1 MDVIRNT
8 VVLLMVVLA
17 GLSGC
22 AHYPLNQ
29 PKEADSNE
37 GYYYRNQVRTNNSDE
52 LLVLLA
58 FSGGGTRAASFSY
71 GLMEALRDTT
81 FEVDGK
87 QRRLLDEV
95 DVISSVSGGS
105 FTAAAYALYG
115 DRMFELFEPSFLK
128 RNIQRTLFLK
138 AINPIHWPALSSGTY
153 NWSDLAAE
161 YYDDI
166 LFKEACFNDLLTNNT
181 PYIVI
186 NGTDISTGNRFSF
199 NQPIFDIIASDVGSY
214 PISRAVAASSAVPGA
229 LSPISLKN
237 YTGLYPV
244 AAPAWVTKEYG
255 SEAGQARV
263 QGMRMK
269 SYLNTNNCP
278 YIHLSDG
285 GVVDNLGLRTYMDV
299 TSILDDSPELRAKT
313 DEISNIRKVVLIVV
327 NSAVKRDKGWGKSKK
342 PPGNIPVA
350 VAASTRMMERYT
362 EDTILGFNELVR
374 GFKERQGLRDKVE
387 FYSIDLDFMK
397 VREPSQL
404 EFLLT
409 LPTSFVLKND
419 VVDGLKLTART
430 LLYDNED
437 FKKLAASLDAKHP
450 AVQQAQASHW
460 NKWIFKKTGP
470 ASTEK

>member
-1 MDVIRNT
+1 MNGITTMNVNWKNIC
-8 VVLLMVVLA
+8 LLLAVLA

-22 AHYPLNQ
+22 AHYPLNE
-29 PKEADSNE
+29 PKIADSEE
-37 GYYYRNQVRTNNSDE
+37 GYYYRTQARTNNSEE

-87 QRRLLDEV
+87 PRRLLDEV

-105 FTAAAYALYG
+105 FTSAAYALYG
-115 DRMFELFEPSFLK
+115 DRMFDVFEPAFLK

-138 AINPIHWPALSSGTY
+138 ALNPIHWPALSSGTY

-166 LFKEACFNDLLTNNT
+166 LFKNACFNDLKTNNT

-186 NGTDISTGNRFSF
+186 NGTDISNGNRFSF
-199 NQPIFDIIASDVGSY
+199 NQPLFDIIASDLGSY

-229 LSPISLKN
+229 LSPITLKN
-237 YTGLYPV
+237 YAGQYPV
-244 AAPAWVTKEYG
+244 STPEWVTKQYG
-255 SEAGQARV
+255 PEAGQARV

-285 GVVDNLGLRTYMDV
+285 GVVDNLGLRIYMDV
-299 TSILDDSPELRAKT
+299 TSILDSSPEIRQKDALLPKV
-313 DEISNIRKVVLIVV
+313 RKVVLIVV
-327 NSAVKRDKGWGKSKK
+327 NSAVDRKKGWGKSEK
-342 PPGNIPVA
+342 PPRSIPVA
-350 VAASTRMMERYT
+350 IAASTRMMERYT
-362 EDTILGFNELVR
+362 EDTILGFNLLVR
-374 GFKERQGLRDKVE
+374 GFKERQHLQGKVE
-387 FYSIDLDFMK
+387 FYSIELDFMK
-397 VREPSQL
+397 VREPGQL

-409 LPTSFVLKND
+409 LPTSFVLKNN
-419 VVDGLKLTART
+419 VVDELKQTART
-430 LLYDNED
+430 LLYENED
-437 FKKLAASLDAKHP
+437 FKKLMTDLGAKHP
-450 AVQQAQASHW
+450 DSRQELRGQR
-460 NKWIFKKTGP
+460 K
-470 ASTEK
+470 EK

>member
-1 MDVIRNT
+1 MNVIRNRIAM
-8 VVLLMVVLA
+8 VPVVLA
-17 GLSGC
+17 GLFGC
-22 AHYPLNQ
+22 AHYPVNA
-29 PKEADSNE
+29 PKTADSGE
-37 GYYYRNQVRTNNSDE
+37 GYYLRNLPRTNNSEE

-87 QRRLLDEV
+87 PRRLLDEV

-115 DRMFELFEPSFLK
+115 DRMFEVFEPAFLK

-138 AINPIHWPALSSGTY
+138 AINPIHWPALASATY

-166 LFKEACFNDLLTNNT
+166 LFKKAKFNDLLTNNT
-181 PYIVI
+181 PYVVI

-199 NQPIFDIIASDVGSY
+199 NQQIFDIIASDVGSY

-229 LSPISLKN
+229 LSPITLKN
-237 YTGLYPV
+237 YAGQYPV
-244 AAPAWVTKEYG
+244 SVPEWVTKQYG

-299 TSILDDSPELRAKT
+299 TSILDDSPELRTKT
-313 DEISNIRKVVLIVV
+313 DEISKIRKVVLIVV
-327 NSAVKRDKGWGKSKK
+327 NSAVKRDKGWGKSEK
-342 PPGNIPVA
+342 PPRNIPVA

-437 FKKLAASLDAKHP
+437 FKKLVASLDAKHP

-470 ASTEK
+470 AQQAK

>member
-1 MDVIRNT
+1 MSATLKNIS
-8 VVLLMVVLA
+8 LLLVVLA

-22 AHYPLNQ
+22 AHYPLNA
-29 PKEADSNE
+29 PKTANSEA
-37 GYYYRNQVRTNNSDE
+37 GYYYRNQARTNNSEDM
-52 LLVLLA
+52 LVLLA

-71 GLMEALRDTT
+71 GLLEALRDTT

-87 QRRLLDEV
+87 PRRLLDEV

-115 DRMFELFEPSFLK
+115 DRIFEVFEPSFLK

-138 AINPIHWPALSSGTY
+138 ALNPIHWPALSSSTY
-153 NWSDLAAE
+153 DWSDLAAE

-166 LFKEACFNDLLTNNT
+166 LFKKACFNDLLTNNT
-181 PYIVI
+181 PYVVI

-199 NQPIFDIIASDVGSY
+199 NQQLFDIIASDVGSY

-229 LSPISLKN
+229 LSPITLKN
-237 YTGLYPV
+237 YAGQYPV
-244 AAPAWVTKEYG
+244 STPAWVTKEYG
-255 SEAGQARV
+255 PEAGQARV

-285 GVVDNLGLRTYMDV
+285 GVVDNLGLRIYMDV
-299 TSILDDSPELRAKT
+299 TSILDCSPELRKEMT
-313 DEISNIRKVVLIVV
+313 MIPKVRKVVLIVV
-327 NSAVKRDKGWGKSKK
+327 NSAVKRDKGWGKSEKS
-342 PPGNIPVA
+342 PRNIPVA
-350 VAASTRMMERYT
+350 VAASTCMMERYT
-362 EDTILGFNELVR
+362 EDTILGFNQLVR
-374 GFKERQGLRDKVE
+374 GFEERRQLQGKVE
-387 FYSIDLDFMK
+387 FYSIELDFMK

-409 LPTSFVLKND
+409 LPTSFVLAGD
-419 VVDGLKLTART
+419 VVDDLKLTART

-437 FKKLAASLDAKHP
+437 FKKLVVDLGAKHP
-450 AVQQAQASHW
+450 AVQQAPVTHW
-460 NKWIFKKTGP
+460 NKWLFKKTGP
-470 ASTEK
+470 AAPAK